1 MLSRPSLTIDQQ
13 KQIHDA
19 LQLTTLCGKEF
30 TPTPPAPFVPLD
42 TAPSDG
48 ARYVARPELFVDAA
62 SGKDSNTGSITSPL
76 QTIAAAVAA
85 SRKSGEQATGAATI
99 IQLRKGVFYLAES
112 VVLQES
118 DSG

>member
-1 MLSRPSLTIDQQ
+1 M
-13 KQIHDA
+13 
-19 LQLTTLCGKEF
+19 
-30 TPTPPAPFVPLD
+30 
-42 TAPSDG
+42 
-48 ARYVARPELFVDAA
+48 
-62 SGKDSNTGSITSPL
+62 GKDSNTGSITSPL

-85 SRKSGEQATGAATI
+85 SRKFVEQATGAATI